1 MKVRTLIEKL
11 MEYEEDL
18 EVVIY
23 DEDND
28 YTMDITNVITDK
40 SNEVDYERVALVKRL
55 LNDNLIGF
63 KEELL

>member
-1 MKVRTLIEKL
+1 MKVKDLILKL

-28 YTMDITNVITDK
+28 YTMAITKVITDK
-40 SNEVDYERVALVKRL
+40 SNIDIKSNIIYERVALVR
-55 LNDNLIGF
+55 
-63 KEELL
+63 E